1 MIVPAGLD
9 CPYSQVG
16 WAGLPGPGLD
26 VGRQFWS
33 LFAQLL
39 LLLLC
44 TVLFFLSLAT
54 SGVDA
59 LDCVASGTKFSFVFL
74 SSSSSPTK
82 LVRLFLVC
90 FPLGSLSLF
99 WVLSLSLS
107 LFYCCF
113 GGVFSCLVLAFCFY
127 DFLLSA
133 GLIVKDAASG
143 ISAE

>member
-1 MIVPAGLD
+1 MRGVEVGVREPNDTVPAGLD
-9 CPYSQVG
+9 CPYSQLG
-16 WAGLPGPGLD
+16 WTGLPGPGLD

-82 LVRLFLVC
+82 LVSLFLVC
-90 FPLGSLSLF
+90 FLLASLSLF

-107 LFYCCF
+107 SVVLLE
-113 GGVFSCLVLAFCFY
+113 FSRA
-127 DFLLSA
+127 
-133 GLIVKDAASG
+133 
-143 ISAE
+143 

>member
-1 MIVPAGLD
+1 M
-9 CPYSQVG
+9 
-16 WAGLPGPGLD
+16 D

-33 LFAQLL
+33 HFAQLL

-59 LDCVASGTKFSFVFL
+59 LDRVASGTKFSFVFL
-74 SSSSSPTK
+74 FFVFASSSSPTK

-90 FPLGSLSLF
+90 FLLGSLSLF
-99 WVLSLSLS
+99 WVLSLSL
-107 LFYCCF
+107 FYCCF
-113 GGVFSCLVLAFCFY
+113 VGVFSCLVLGFCFN

-133 GLIVKDAASG
+133 ALIVRDVASG
-143 ISAE
+143 FSAE

>member
-1 MIVPAGLD
+1 
-9 CPYSQVG
+9 
-16 WAGLPGPGLD
+16 LD

-33 LFAQLL
+33 HFAQLL

-59 LDCVASGTKFSFVFL
+59 LDCVASGTKFSFVFVL
-74 SSSSSPTK
+74 FCFFFFASSSSPTK

-90 FPLGSLSLF
+90 FLFGSLSLF

-113 GGVFSCLVLAFCFY
+113 VGVFLCLVLGFCFY

-133 GLIVKDAASG
+133 ALIVRDVASG
-143 ISAE
+143 FSAE